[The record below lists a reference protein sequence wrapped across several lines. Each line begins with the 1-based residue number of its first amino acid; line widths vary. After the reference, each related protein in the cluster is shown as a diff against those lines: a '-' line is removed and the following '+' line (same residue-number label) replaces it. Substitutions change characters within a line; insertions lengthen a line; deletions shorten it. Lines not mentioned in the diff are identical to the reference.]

1 MDWLSLQI
9 DQLEPSFIR
18 PHPVALVAALAF
30 GLFWL
35 RAGPRVLPGRPGAWF
50 GLVIGAAAYV
60 PVLLWVQGEPTRA
73 ALAII
78 RDNVGPGE
86 LAGARP
92 LVGVVEAL
100 IAGYAAEIVKLLL
113 MLLVLFAMGYPR
125 DSAAATTA
133 GLAPAAGFAL
143 FGAQLELT
151 RAFEGAPVAG
161 VLAFPGHRA
170 SGMGGSE
177 FRRGVPAG
185 DGMED
190 RAIGNLRHLRGSAP
204 CRRRVHDRAGRYR
217 LAPGGGDAASGG
229 DRAAH
234 FHRRRQHDRLA
245 TLGGRAW
252 AIHGEAHGPV
262 RPWPHAFPVRRGG
275 GWMAPSR
282 CAGTLTRR
290 CDQACLLPAGVERT
304 PGSIRR

>member
-161 VLAFPGHRA
+161 VLAFPVIEQAAWVALNFG
-170 SGMGGSE
+170 
-177 FRRGVPAG
+177 AG
-185 DGMED
+185 YLLATGWRTGRLGTYVIYAGLLHAAGAYTIALD
-190 RAIGNLRHLRGSAP
+190 AIGWHPVVVTLLLAVIALLTFTGGASTIAS
-204 CRRRVHDRAGRYR
+204 RR
-217 LAPGGGDAASGG
+217 
-229 DRAAH
+229 
-234 FHRRRQHDRLA
+234 
-245 TLGGRAW
+245 
-252 AIHGEAHGPV
+252 
-262 RPWPHAFPVRRGG
+262 
-275 GWMAPSR
+275 
-282 CAGTLTRR
+282 
-290 CDQACLLPAGVERT
+290 
-304 PGSIRR
+304 